1 MEASR
6 VADDVVCPFCS
17 LGCDDLRIAIAG
29 AELSLVG
36 PDCAVA
42 AAGFAWATSAERPT
56 IDGQPATLEEAAAR
70 AAGLLRA
77 SSLPLF
83 GGLGT
88 DVAGMREVLALAERT
103 GGIVDHAGSRG
114 LLANVRA
121 MQDGGTVTAT
131 LAEVR
136 NRADLVLLVGTD
148 TRAIAPR
155 LIERCL
161 APKATLFGSIER
173 RLVHLG
179 PAPSRARRRDA
190 RAAPLRRWARCW
202 RRCGPWR
209 PAAGSRPKR
218 WRAWRWRRCATSPR
232 GCARPA
238 TR

>member
-6 VADDVVCPFCS
+6 VAGDVVCPFCS

-36 PDCAVA
+36 PDCPVA
-42 AAGFAWATSAERPT
+42 AAGFARAAAAERPT
-56 IDGQPATLEEAAAR
+56 IAGQPATLEAAAAR
-70 AAGLLRA
+70 AAELLRA

-161 APKATLFGSIER
+161 DPEDTLFGPIER
-173 RLVHLG
+173 RAG
-179 PAPSRARRRDA
+179 PSRAGPGRCPAPRR
-190 RAAPLRRWARCW
+190 
-202 RRCGPWR
+202 
-209 PAAGSRPKR
+209 
-218 WRAWRWRRCATSPR
+218 
-232 GCARPA
+232 
-238 TR
+238 